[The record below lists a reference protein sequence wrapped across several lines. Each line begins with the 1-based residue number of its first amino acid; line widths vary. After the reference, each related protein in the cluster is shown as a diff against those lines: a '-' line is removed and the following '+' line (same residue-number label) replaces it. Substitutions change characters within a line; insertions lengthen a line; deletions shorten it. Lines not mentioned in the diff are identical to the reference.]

1 MTTSSETERC
11 IFLYL
16 HVTQLFV
23 LSITMSK
30 FLPFQTLLIELAI
43 SLFVVWNNGCH
54 KIVVV
59 SHSYKDVNA
68 FTKQH

>member
-1 MTTSSETERC
+1 
-11 IFLYL
+11 
-16 HVTQLFV
+16 
-23 LSITMSK
+23 MSK

>member
-1 MTTSSETERC
+1 MDV
-11 IFLYL
+11 
-16 HVTQLFV
+16 HVTQLLV

-30 FLPFQTLLIELAI
+30 YLPFQTLLIELAI

-59 SHSYKDVNA
+59 LA
-68 FTKQH
+68 IATKM

>member
-11 IFLYL
+11 IFLDV
-16 HVTQLFV
+16 HVTQLLV

-30 FLPFQTLLIELAI
+30 YLPFQTLLIELAI

-59 SHSYKDVNA
+59 LA
-68 FTKQH
+68 IATKM